1 MSESVNDDLTFTNHD
16 DGLIISPVKA
26 SSNDTLNTLRLE
38 MMNMFSQSF
47 DNLMVKMATVIETK
61 LDDRFDSTV
70 GNWNSKVDSKLSP
83 ILQRLGNIDS
93 KVDAM
98 EAQKSAEALNISE
111 NFPMQVLDRN
121 QPRRESVFFLDL
133 KRIITRLIHL
143 PQITWKSNI
152 LLQKLKFQSLIC

>member
-1 MSESVNDDLTFTNHD
+1 MV
-16 DGLIISPVKA
+16 
-26 SSNDTLNTLRLE
+26 
-38 MMNMFSQSF
+38 NMFSQSF

-111 NFPMQVLDRN
+111 NFSM
-121 QPRRESVFFLDL
+121 
-133 KRIITRLIHL
+133 
-143 PQITWKSNI
+143 
-152 LLQKLKFQSLIC
+152 